1 MRKTAEYSGSAKMER
16 RTDTTVHQDLLT
28 TSRAVD
34 VAGLTRCQSA
44 AAMPSLLM
52 KKGQNS
58 SAHGRQQ
65 QGPSPSMLTL
75 QIVGST
81 SCVLLGYQGSMDV
94 PWELSSMLGQAPE
107 LMGSVLIL
115 SRFLSVPTIMEIL
128 SLILMSFQEMGSTLE
143 DKITQ
148 KE

>member
-16 RTDTTVHQDLLT
+16 RTDTTVHQGLLMIG
-28 TSRAVD
+28 RAVD
-34 VAGLTRCQSA
+34 VAGLTRCPSA
-44 AAMPSLLM
+44 AAMPSLWM

-58 SAHGRQQ
+58 SAQDKRQQ
-65 QGPSPSMLTL
+65 EPSPSMLTL

-81 SCVLLGYQGSMDV
+81 SCVLLGYQGSTDV
-94 PWELSSMLGQAPE
+94 PWELSSMLGRAPE
-107 LMGSVLIL
+107 LTGNVLIL